1 MMATQTVSFNDGQ
14 MTLPSDRNMADVQPS
29 KTLPSIDGPACAL
42 GLFSAPS
49 NPVLAEFGIT
59 DDPSAST
66 TVTEYRYGA
75 SEDCDIDYDAT
86 HCASGSFSTSMDVV
100 TAKFSITEDPNAPTS
115 VRKYEY
121 DPSEGNDND
130 SKMDSDGEEGWATA
144 MLEEDTGRE
153 DGGWFTAVS
162 HFSDAGDMEVYEI
175 DEGHFARQQTS
186 VQPPLFPLTPV
197 RSWGPRGAMWTKDF
211 IR

>member
-1 MMATQTVSFNDGQ
+1 MMASQTVSFNDGQ
-14 MTLPSDRNMADVQPS
+14 MLLPSDRNMADVQPA
-29 KTLPSIDGPACAL
+29 KTLPSVDGTACAL
-42 GLFSAPS
+42 GLFTAPAPL

-59 DDPSAST
+59 DDPNAST
-66 TVTEYRYGA
+66 TVTEYKYDA
-75 SEDCDIDYDAT
+75 SEDCDIDCDEI
-86 HCASGSFSTSMDVV
+86 HCASGSFSTLGASMDVV
-100 TAKFSITEDPNAPTS
+100 TTEFSITEDPNTPTS

-121 DPSEGNDND
+121 DPSEGGDDD
-130 SKMDSDGEEGWATA
+130 SEMESDDEVGWATS
-144 MLEEDTGRE
+144 MLEDTDRE

-197 RSWGPRGAMWTKDF
+197 RSWGPRGSV
-211 IR
+211 